1 MPSISV
7 VIPAYN
13 RADTIGLAVGSVLR
27 QTVGDIEVI
36 VVDDASSD
44 GTVAALEAIGD
55 ERLRVIRH
63 ARNAGG
69 AAARNTGLRA
79 ATGDWVAFQD
89 SDDEWLPLK
98 LERQLA
104 ALARFGEGDA
114 VGVYCGMII
123 FGRPDQSGFD
133 PAAVRYWPNPRI
145 RPASFEGDL
154 YRTLLLSGSLISTQ
168 TFMGRRAALLQIGGF
183 DESLKALQDWDCF
196 LRIARLGPIAFEP
209 EPLVIQRFSGN
220 SLTRSSRNRGARPCR
235 DHREAPPGA
244 RGDAPPARGLSS
256 LDWLGL
262 PAERRVRPGRA
273 RLPRI
278 PPPPPDPP
286 QGLGRARPPR
296 LGRRP
301 PPVGARRADPRC
313 YTILRS
319 NSPSRSGEMK
329 KALLWLVSSRFSTVP
344 SKP

>member
-27 QTVGDIEVI
+27 QTVRDIEVI
-36 VVDDASSD
+36 VVDDASAD
-44 GTVAALEAIGD
+44 GTVAALEAID
-55 ERLRVIRH
+55 DARLRIIRH
-63 ARNAGG
+63 ERNAGG

-104 ALARFGEGDA
+104 ALARFGEAA

-133 PAAVRYWPNPRI
+133 PGAVRYWPNPRM

-168 TFMGRRAALLQIGGF
+168 TFMGRRAALIEIGGF
-183 DESLKALQDWDCF
+183 DERLKALQDWDCF
-196 LRIARLGPIAFEP
+196 IRIAKLGPIAFEP

-220 SLTRSSRNRGARPCR
+220 SLTRSSRNRA
-235 DHREAPPGA
+235 DAHAAIIEKHREALEATP
-244 RGDAPPARGLSS
+244 
-256 LDWLGL
+256 
-262 PAERRVRPGRA
+262 RRLAAYLHWIGSAYRQNGEFALAGRA
-273 RLPRI
+273 YRECLRRDPTRLKAWG
-278 PPPPPDPP
+278 
-286 QGLGRARPPR
+286 GLAR
-296 LGRRP
+296 LAWAAGRR
-301 PPVGARRADPRC
+301 
-313 YTILRS
+313 
-319 NSPSRSGEMK
+319 RSGP
-329 KALLWLVSSRFSTVP
+329 AP
-344 SKP
+344 SERQGRPAPTHERSGT